1 MYFLY
6 MYLYMKIY
14 IFQYVSC
21 FVYYILSYPP
31 CIELARC
38 LSTYF
43 EYVSIKNIFDLS
55 SDVQYTYIEGLFMVF
70 VTNCK
75 DIHYIYTHVCAH
87 MNYIQ
92 NIQYICTF
100 LSVWIDSLLYFQK
113 LKGFLRFFKFFF
125 LSRGEVGLSSI
136 YIFLGLFIFQPISY
150 LSMYVQVFMYRNSF
164 TNVFKTIH
172 THLLVSWF

>member
-1 MYFLY
+1 MT
-6 MYLYMKIY
+6 IY

-31 CIELARC
+31 CIELAGC

-55 SDVQYTYIEGLFMVF
+55 SDVQYTYIDGPFMVF

-100 LSVWIDSLLYFQK
+100 LSV
-113 LKGFLRFFKFFF
+113 
-125 LSRGEVGLSSI
+125 
-136 YIFLGLFIFQPISY
+136 
-150 LSMYVQVFMYRNSF
+150 
-164 TNVFKTIH
+164 
-172 THLLVSWF
+172 